1 MSVIISMNEVE
12 TRGIVHNINR
22 ISQLTTTKV
31 LVDIHLIDRK
41 ITLHLWNAK

>member
-1 MSVIISMNEVE
+1 MSVIISNNEMNEVE
-12 TRGIVHNINR
+12 TTKIR
-22 ISQLTTTKV
+22 ISKLTTTKV

>member
-1 MSVIISMNEVE
+1 MSVIISNNDINEVE
-12 TRGIVHNINR
+12 TTG
-22 ISQLTTTKV
+22 ISQLTTTQV